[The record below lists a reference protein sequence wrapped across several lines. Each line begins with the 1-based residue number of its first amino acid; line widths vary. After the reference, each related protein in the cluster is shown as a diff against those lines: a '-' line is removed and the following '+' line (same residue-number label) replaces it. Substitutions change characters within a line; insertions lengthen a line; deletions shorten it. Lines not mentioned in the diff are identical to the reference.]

1 MLEILKSKMMMGVAF
16 LLLGIV
22 FINAGATNKLE
33 ESSKE
38 VEEKVIVMNLK

>member
-22 FINAGATNKLE
+22 FIDAGATNRLE
-33 ESSKE
+33 ESNEE
-38 VEEKVIVMNLK
+38 VTEKVIVMNLK

>member
-1 MLEILKSKMMMGVAF
+1 MLEIVKSKMMMGVAF

-22 FINAGATNKLE
+22 FINANATNKLE

-38 VEEKVIVMNLK
+38 VEERVVVMNLR